1 VALSSTWLGQCKT
14 QVYQGVSLLNI
25 AHKKYYIQYGRFM
38 RMSSNQDDLISI
50 SNLCYCY
57 FQCLIKNTIKT
68 SSENILQYS
77 TTMVEYAN
85 AMTFFE

>member
-1 VALSSTWLGQCKT
+1 M
-14 QVYQGVSLLNI
+14 YQGVSLLNI
-25 AHKKYYIQYGRFM
+25 AHKKYYYKDGRFM
-38 RMSSNQDDLISI
+38 RMSSNRDDLILI

-68 SSENILQYS
+68 SGQNILQYS

-85 AMTFFE
+85 AMTFF